1 MRLMY
6 LISGLFTC
14 LVLRAQVSHIPA
26 ENSYIT
32 AGAYSV
38 HFKDAFSFLCNPASL
53 STISCFQSGVLSER
67 KWMLKELDKT
77 ALAACLPLV
86 KGGLGIIIQRSG
98 DADYNERCLQLAYG
112 KDAGRLQI

>member
-1 MRLMY
+1 MRWMY

-26 ENSYIT
+26 ESSYVT

-38 HFKDAFSFLCNPASL
+38 HFRDAFSFVCNPANL
-53 STISCFQSGVLSER
+53 STISCFQSAISDER
-67 KWMLKELDKT
+67 KWMLKELNKT

-86 KGGLGIIIQRSG
+86 KGGLGIIIQQNG
-98 DADYNERCLQLAYG
+98 DA
-112 KDAGRLQI
+112 